1 MNNLDLGLDFCIFS
15 IECKMILSIFYLYKY
30 VHLLNYTLNVC
41 TVWRL
46 RQWKGYNISVAK
58 ITTQK
63 LYCSAQYVS
72 PNKISA

>member
-1 MNNLDLGLDFCIFS
+1 MNNLDLGLDFRIFG
-15 IECKMILSIFYLYKY
+15 IECKMILSTFYVYKH

-63 LYCSAQYVS
+63 VYCSAQYVS

>member
-1 MNNLDLGLDFCIFS
+1 MNNLDLGLDFCIFG
-15 IECKMILSIFYLYKY
+15 IECKMILSTFYLYKY

-58 ITTQK
+58 IITQK
-63 LYCSAQYVS
+63 VYCSAQYVS
-72 PNKISA
+72 PNKICA